1 MATRTLGKRKQI
13 LNNEKYHDGDACV
26 LEGSFGLWRT
36 CRPRGQNVIRRTTQT
51 FDMEAELAI
60 ELARICV
67 TRA

>member
-13 LNNEKYHDGDACV
+13 QNNERYKGDVSCVVEDSSGLYH
-26 LEGSFGLWRT
+26 T
-36 CRPRGQNVIRRTTQT
+36 CRPRGRDVITRTMQL
-51 FDMEAELAI
+51 FDMVA